1 MKAPSAGFWDEWPAG
16 LSLYAGAALAV
27 GLLVVVCP
35 ARWGWGVADVRGAVA
50 LGQSLSIAEMV
61 GIVAVVGAVVARD
74 HR

>member
-1 MKAPSAGFWDEWPAG
+1 MPEQP
-16 LSLYAGAALAV
+16 L
-27 GLLVVVCP
+27 
-35 ARWGWGVADVRGAVA
+35 RWGSLLLCVLHAGGGVLLMSGGAVA